1 MRPNAFTRLYA
12 TSKEEKEGRLKE
24 FIARDLE
31 ARRAEGA
38 STETS
43 VYRLI
48 ALSPESPVA
57 QAFGSLASEIAAQGI
72 AIEVVFLRKVSAADA
87 DRAIPGAT
95 CRTANDRRLVDAHE
109 QLLLGTTSVWT
120 GDCMRREPTRRDSYE
135 RYNVNCGKTAD
146 WALSSFERIW
156 AKAKPAGGTTAVR
169 QPVETPEQA
178 LLDASVIANPDA
190 TPDPVALRN

>member
-1 MRPNAFTRLYA
+1 MRPSAFTRLYA

-43 VYRLI
+43 VYRLV
-48 ALSPESPVA
+48 AQSLESPIA
-57 QAFGSLASEIAAQGI
+57 QVFGSLAGEIAAQGI
-72 AIEVVFLRKVSAADA
+72 AIEVVVLRSASAANA

-95 CRTANDRRLVDAHE
+95 CRIANDRRLLDAHE

-135 RYNVNCGKTAD
+135 RYNVNCGKTAG

-156 AKAKPAGGTTAVR
+156 AKAKPAGGAAAMR
-169 QPVETPEQA
+169 KPMETPEQA

-190 TPDPVALRN
+190 APDPVALRN